1 VRTVTRN
8 GIRRLSTIKKI
19 LEAVFEG
26 NYNVYSIA
34 KKVHLDEP
42 MVHDYIVWLISQGYL
57 KRITEVYGR
66 RIKRI
71 YLTGKGYKLL
81 LCLRIFDELMKEN
94 VTVEEVEWVY
104 HAVKLRKW
112 YRASLHV

>member
-1 VRTVTRN
+1 VTKN

-34 KKVHLDEP
+34 KKTGLSEP
-42 MVHDYIVWLISQGYL
+42 VVHDHILWLINQGFL
-57 KRITEVYGR
+57 QRKIMKVCGK
-66 RIKRI
+66 RIKRL
-71 YLTGKGYKLL
+71 YLTNRGYKLL
-81 LCLRIFDELMKEN
+81 LCLRIFDELMKES
-94 VTVEEVEWVY
+94 VTVDEVEWVY